1 MWTGTSRAGDLSCG
15 PDSGPCDEAGSSD
28 RRVRHLPDEVKQ
40 RLRVRAAENGRSM
53 EAEVR
58 EILVNAVAEEEPSVD
73 LTWVE
78 ALIALGDEFGGIHLE
93 LPPRDGIAPAWD
105 FGAR

>member
-1 MWTGTSRAGDLSCG
+1 MSAIT
-15 PDSGPCDEAGSSD
+15 
-28 RRVRHLPDEVKQ
+28 VRQLPDEVKQ

-73 LTWVE
+73 LV
-78 ALIALGDEFGGIHLE
+78 LGGGVD
-93 LPPRDGIAPAWD
+93 RAG
-105 FGAR
+105 

>member
-1 MWTGTSRAGDLSCG
+1 VNRGFEGAGI
-15 PDSGPCDEAGSSD
+15 DSIAVIMSTIT
-28 RRVRHLPDEVKQ
+28 VRQLPDKVKQ

-58 EILVNAVAEEEPSVD
+58 EILVNAVAEDEPNVD

-93 LPPRDGIAPAWD
+93 IPPREEIATAWD
-105 FGAR
+105 FGPR

>member
-1 MWTGTSRAGDLSCG
+1 MAAIT
-15 PDSGPCDEAGSSD
+15 
-28 RRVRHLPDEVKQ
+28 VRQLPDEVRQ

-58 EILVNAVAEEEPSVD
+58 EILVNAVAEEEPTVD

-78 ALIALGDEFGGIHLE
+78 ALIALGEEYGGIHLE
-93 LPPRDGIAPAWD
+93 IPVRDEIATPWD
-105 FGAR
+105 FKPR